1 MKKTAPIAFRIPDD
15 LKNRLQEV
23 AKREARSVSQIC
35 EIMLRLGVDAYAKEG
50 TKYFQRLLSRE
61 TKE

>member
-50 TKYFQRLLSRE
+50 TKYIQRLLSRE